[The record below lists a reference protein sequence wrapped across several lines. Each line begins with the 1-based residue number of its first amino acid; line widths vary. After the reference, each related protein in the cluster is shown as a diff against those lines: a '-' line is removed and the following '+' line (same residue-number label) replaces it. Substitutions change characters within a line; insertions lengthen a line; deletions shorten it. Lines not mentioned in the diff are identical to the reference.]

1 LIMKNTV
8 VAAMEFSRCARLP
21 AEKTGRRAGLSK
33 LNSVERRGRRN
44 SRRARALDE
53 LVVPCNSSNRTS
65 NLPE

>member
-1 LIMKNTV
+1 
-8 VAAMEFSRCARLP
+8 
-21 AEKTGRRAGLSK
+21 
-33 LNSVERRGRRN
+33 VERRGRRN